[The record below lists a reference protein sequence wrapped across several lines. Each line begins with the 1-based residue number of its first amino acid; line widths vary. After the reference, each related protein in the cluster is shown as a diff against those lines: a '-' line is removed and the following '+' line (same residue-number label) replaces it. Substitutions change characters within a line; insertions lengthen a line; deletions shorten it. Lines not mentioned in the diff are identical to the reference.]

1 MFQNDYR
8 REMDGLRP
16 SPAAVERLNRLLEEG
31 VPARRPRRLGRRA
44 AAALA
49 LCAALCVTAVA
60 AGPTLWDALEARL
73 GPYAPFAAEVE
84 GETSGQG
91 LRLELVKA
99 VSDGYTA
106 RVYYTLT
113 DETGDRLNGHTHVS
127 GRLEVDGEGLT
138 GSGGSQVVSYD
149 AGSRTLLLE
158 ASAKGLDTSRA
169 VSLELT
175 GVDPGERYIQGAYF
189 QPPADARALD
199 TDTTGESTTAPS
211 PVVLSPGQTPQ
222 TSPDTADFT
231 ISSMG
236 FDGQGRFH
244 IRLAMAE
251 GFDAGWLL
259 AVPYDAAG
267 KQMGSTLE
275 QTAVDGGM
283 DYTIGGVAPDDVA
296 DMASIRVYGAYRGPE
311 AAIEG
316 EWSLPVELEPAEQ
329 RVIPVGRT
337 LEGGFYV
344 ERIEV
349 SGMNIAVYYR
359 GGDKDWFVVWA
370 TDKSGVRTGVP
381 MGMMSAGAEDGLNLG
396 LWSFETPAALDELAS
411 VTLLGETFPLE

>member
-1 MFQNDYR
+1 M
-8 REMDGLRP
+8 
-16 SPAAVERLNRLLEEG
+16 
-31 VPARRPRRLGRRA
+31 
-44 AAALA
+44 
-49 LCAALCVTAVA
+49 A

-113 DETGDRLNGHTHVS
+113 DEAGDRLNGHTQVS
-127 GRLEVDGEGLT
+127 GGLKGARAAMGRST
-138 GSGGSQVVSYD
+138 GNQVVSYD
-149 AGSRTLLLE
+149 SESRTLLLE
-158 ASAKGLDTSRA
+158 ASAEGLDTSQA
-169 VSLELT
+169 VTLELT
-175 GVDPGERYIQGAYF
+175 GVDPGERYIQDARF
-189 QPPADARALD
+189 QPQAEARALD
-199 TDTTGESTTAPS
+199 TDSTGGGRGA
-211 PVVLSPGQTPQ
+211 LPGQTPRPAPTPRISPSAPWALTARGAS
-222 TSPDTADFT
+222 TSAWPWPRALTRAGCWQCPMTRRGSRWAPRWSVQRWTAAWT
-231 ISSMG
+231 TSS
-236 FDGQGRFH
+236 
-244 IRLAMAE
+244 
-251 GFDAGWLL
+251 
-259 AVPYDAAG
+259 AALRRTTWRTWPPS
-267 KQMGSTLE
+267 GSTGLPRPR
-275 QTAVDGGM
+275 GGH
-283 DYTIGGVAPDDVA
+283 
-296 DMASIRVYGAYRGPE
+296 R
-311 AAIEG
+311 G

-337 LEGGFYV
+337 LEDGFYV

-359 GGDKDWFVVWA
+359 GGDKSWFVVWA
-370 TDKSGVRTGVP
+370 TDKNGVRTGVP

>member
-1 MFQNDYR
+1 MTELRKALERPVAGLVFDENRKNAVREKAFTAKRGGSALR
-8 REMDGLRP
+8 RG
-16 SPAAVERLNRLLEEG
+16 
-31 VPARRPRRLGRRA
+31 A
-44 AAALA
+44 AAALV
-49 LCAALCVTAVA
+49 CTALCVTAVA

-149 AGSRTLLLE
+149 AESRTLLLE

-199 TDTTGESTTAPS
+199 TDTTGEGA
-211 PVVLSPGQTPQ
+211 VVLSPGQTPQ

-337 LEGGFYV
+337 LEDGFYV

-359 GGDKDWFVVWA
+359 GGDKSWFVVWA
-370 TDKSGVRTGVP
+370 TDKNGVRTGVP

>member
-1 MFQNDYR
+1 MTELRKALERPVADLVFDENRKNAVREKAFTAKRGGSALR
-8 REMDGLRP
+8 RG
-16 SPAAVERLNRLLEEG
+16 AAV
-31 VPARRPRRLGRRA
+31 
-44 AAALA
+44 ALV
-49 LCAALCVTAVA
+49 CTVLCVTAVA

-149 AGSRTLLLE
+149 AESRTLLLE

-199 TDTTGESTTAPS
+199 TDTTGEGA
-211 PVVLSPGQTPQ
+211 VVLSPGQTPQ

-337 LEGGFYV
+337 LEDGFYV

-359 GGDKDWFVVWA
+359 GGDKSWFVVWA
-370 TDKSGVRTGVP
+370 TDKNGVRTGVP

>member
-1 MFQNDYR
+1 
-8 REMDGLRP
+8 
-16 SPAAVERLNRLLEEG
+16 
-31 VPARRPRRLGRRA
+31 
-44 AAALA
+44 
-49 LCAALCVTAVA
+49 
-60 AGPTLWDALEARL
+60 
-73 GPYAPFAAEVE
+73 
-84 GETSGQG
+84 
-91 LRLELVKA
+91 
-99 VSDGYTA
+99 
-106 RVYYTLT
+106 
-113 DETGDRLNGHTHVS
+113 
-127 GRLEVDGEGLT
+127 
-138 GSGGSQVVSYD
+138 
-149 AGSRTLLLE
+149 
-158 ASAKGLDTSRA
+158 
-169 VSLELT
+169 
-175 GVDPGERYIQGAYF
+175 
-189 QPPADARALD
+189 
-199 TDTTGESTTAPS
+199 
-211 PVVLSPGQTPQ
+211 
-222 TSPDTADFT
+222 
-231 ISSMG
+231 MG

-411 VTLLGETFPLE
+411 VTLLGRPSPWNKGDATAGNNHPGTDFFQRNPSLLHENPRQCVQWDRMGQRRGARWHIRRAAPPIWSG

>member
-16 SPAAVERLNRLLEEG
+16 SP
-31 VPARRPRRLGRRA
+31 A

-113 DETGDRLNGHTHVS
+113 DETGDRLNGHTQVS
-127 GRLEVDGEGLT
+127 GGLKGARAAMGRST
-138 GSGGSQVVSYD
+138 GNQVVSYD
-149 AGSRTLLLE
+149 AESRTLLLE
-158 ASAKGLDTSRA
+158 ASAKGLDTSQA
-169 VSLELT
+169 VTLELT
-175 GVDPGERYIQGAYF
+175 CVDPGERYIRDARF
-189 QPPADARALD
+189 QPPAAARALD
-199 TDTTGESTTAPS
+199 TDTTGEGA
-211 PVVLSPGQTPQ
+211 VVLSPGQTPQ

-267 KQMGSTLE
+267 EQMGSTLE

-311 AAIEG
+311 AAIGG

-370 TDKSGVRTGVP
+370 TDKSGVRTGGP

-396 LWSFETPAALDELAS
+396 QIGRAH
-411 VTLLGETFPLE
+411 V

>member
-1 MFQNDYR
+1 MTELRKALERPVADLVFDENRKNAVREKAFTAKRGGSALR
-8 REMDGLRP
+8 RG
-16 SPAAVERLNRLLEEG
+16 
-31 VPARRPRRLGRRA
+31 A
-44 AAALA
+44 AAALV
-49 LCAALCVTAVA
+49 CTALCVTAVA

-149 AGSRTLLLE
+149 AESRTLLLE

-175 GVDPGERYIQGAYF
+175 GVDPSERYIQGAYF

-199 TDTTGESTTAPS
+199 TDTTGEGA
-211 PVVLSPGQTPQ
+211 VVLSPGQTPQ

-329 RVIPVGRT
+329 RVILVGRT
-337 LEGGFYV
+337 LEDGFYV

-359 GGDKDWFVVWA
+359 GGDKSWFVVWA
-370 TDKSGVRTGVP
+370 TDKNGVRTGVP

>member
-8 REMDGLRP
+8 REIDGLRP
-16 SPAAVERLNRLLEEG
+16 SPAAVERLNRMLEEG
-31 VPARRPRRLGRRA
+31 APARRLGRRA

-149 AGSRTLLLE
+149 AESRTLLLE

-199 TDTTGESTTAPS
+199 TDTTGEGA
-211 PVVLSPGQTPQ
+211 VVLSPGQTPQ

-329 RVIPVGRT
+329 RVILVGRT
-337 LEGGFYV
+337 L

>member
-1 MFQNDYR
+1 M
-8 REMDGLRP
+8 
-16 SPAAVERLNRLLEEG
+16 
-31 VPARRPRRLGRRA
+31 
-44 AAALA
+44 
-49 LCAALCVTAVA
+49 A

-113 DETGDRLNGHTHVS
+113 DETGDRLNGHTQVS
-127 GRLEVDGEGLT
+127 GELKGARAAMGQST
-138 GSGGSQVVSYD
+138 GNQVVSYD

-158 ASAKGLDTSRA
+158 ASAKGLDTSQA
-169 VSLELT
+169 VTLELT
-175 GVDPGERYIQGAYF
+175 GVDPGERYIQDARF
-189 QPPADARALD
+189 QPPAEARALD
-199 TDTTGESTTAPS
+199 TDTTGEGA
-211 PVVLSPGQTPQ
+211 VVLSPGQTPQ

-267 KQMGSTLE
+267 EQMGSTLE
-275 QTAVDGGM
+275 RTAVDGSM
-283 DYTIGGVAPDDVA
+283 DYTIVGVAPDDVA

>member
-199 TDTTGESTTAPS
+199 TDTTGEGA
-211 PVVLSPGQTPQ
+211 VVLSPGQTPQ

-311 AAIEG
+311 
-316 EWSLPVELEPAEQ
+316 PAEQ

>member
-31 VPARRPRRLGRRA
+31 APARRPRRLGRRA

-113 DETGDRLNGHTHVS
+113 DETDDRLNGHTHVS

-149 AGSRTLLLE
+149 AESRTLLLE

-175 GVDPGERYIQGAYF
+175 GVDPSERYIQGAYF

-199 TDTTGESTTAPS
+199 TDTTGEGA
-211 PVVLSPGQTPQ
+211 VVLSPGQTPQ

-329 RVIPVGRT
+329 RVILVGRT
-337 LEGGFYV
+337 LEDGFYV
-344 ERIEV
+344 ELSLIH
-349 SGMNIAVYYR
+349 I
-359 GGDKDWFVVWA
+359 
-370 TDKSGVRTGVP
+370 
-381 MGMMSAGAEDGLNLG
+381 
-396 LWSFETPAALDELAS
+396 
-411 VTLLGETFPLE
+411 

>member
-1 MFQNDYR
+1 MTELRKALERPVADLVFDENRKNAVREKAFTAKRGGSALR
-8 REMDGLRP
+8 RG
-16 SPAAVERLNRLLEEG
+16 
-31 VPARRPRRLGRRA
+31 A
-44 AAALA
+44 AAALV
-49 LCAALCVTAVA
+49 CTALCVTAVA
-60 AGPTLWDALEARL
+60 AGPTLWDALAARL

-84 GETSGQG
+84 GETYCQG

-149 AGSRTLLLE
+149 AESRTLLLE

-199 TDTTGESTTAPS
+199 TDTTGESTTAP
-211 PVVLSPGQTPQ
+211 SPGQTPQ

-329 RVIPVGRT
+329 RVILVGRT
-337 LEGGFYV
+337 LEDGFYV

-370 TDKSGVRTGVP
+370 TDKNGVRTGVP

>member
-31 VPARRPRRLGRRA
+31 APARRPRRLGRRA

-138 GSGGSQVVSYD
+138 GSTGNQVVSYD
-149 AGSRTLLLE
+149 AESRTLLLE

-175 GVDPGERYIQGAYF
+175 GVDPSERYIQGACF
-189 QPPADARALD
+189 QPPAEARALD
-199 TDTTGESTTAPS
+199 TDTTGRGPWCS
-211 PVVLSPGQTPQ
+211 PRSDPQ

-251 GFDAGWLL
+251 GFDAGWSL

-267 KQMGSTLE
+267 SRWAPRWSVQRWTAAWTTSSAALRRTTWRTWPPSGSTGP
-275 QTAVDGGM
+275 TA
-283 DYTIGGVAPDDVA
+283 APRRPSRGSG
-296 DMASIRVYGAYRGPE
+296 AS
-311 AAIEG
+311 
-316 EWSLPVELEPAEQ
+316 
-329 RVIPVGRT
+329 
-337 LEGGFYV
+337 
-344 ERIEV
+344 
-349 SGMNIAVYYR
+349 
-359 GGDKDWFVVWA
+359 
-370 TDKSGVRTGVP
+370 
-381 MGMMSAGAEDGLNLG
+381 
-396 LWSFETPAALDELAS
+396 LWSWS
-411 VTLLGETFPLE
+411 RRSRG